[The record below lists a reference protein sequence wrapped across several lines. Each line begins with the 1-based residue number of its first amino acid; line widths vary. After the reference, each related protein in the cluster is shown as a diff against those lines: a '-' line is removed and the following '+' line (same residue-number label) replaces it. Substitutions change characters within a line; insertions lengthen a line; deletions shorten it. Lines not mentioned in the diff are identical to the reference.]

1 MGSRRILVVDDDKEV
16 AVVTAALLRREG
28 FEASTAH
35 TAALALKAVAGD
47 PPDLVLLDV
56 TMPDMD
62 GFELL
67 GVLRRRS
74 DVPVIFVSGRDSE
87 PDRVLGL
94 RLGADDYV
102 VKPFSSAEL
111 AARILAVLHRCS
123 HGLDGAAQVA
133 RFGEVEAD
141 LARRELRV
149 GGHPREVTP
158 KEFDLLACL
167 IKAKGKPLTREE
179 ILEKVWGYEKGLDL
193 STRTVDQHVARLRR
207 KLRGEKRRIVTV
219 AKAGYRVDLD
229 GRQADG

>member
-1 MGSRRILVVDDDKEV
+1 MARRRVLIVDDDKEV
-16 AVVTAALLRREG
+16 AAVSAALLRREG
-28 FEASTAH
+28 FDASTAH
-35 TAALALKAVAGD
+35 SASAALKAVEGD

-56 TMPDMD
+56 VMPDMD

-67 GVLRRRS
+67 GVIRRRS
-74 DVPVIFVSGRDSE
+74 DIPVIFVSAKDSE

-111 AARILAVLHRCS
+111 AARITAVLHRAA
-123 HGLDGAAQVA
+123 HGLDGAALVV
-133 RFGEVEAD
+133 RFGQVEAD

-179 ILEKVWGYEKGLDL
+179 LLEKVWGYEKGLDL

-219 AKAGYRVDLD
+219 SKAGYRVDLD
-229 GRQADG
+229 GR

>member
-1 MGSRRILVVDDDKEV
+1 MARRRVLIVDDDKEV
-16 AVVTAALLRREG
+16 ASVSAALLRREG
-28 FEASTAH
+28 FDASTAH
-35 TAALALKAVAGD
+35 SAAAALKAVESD

-56 TMPDMD
+56 VMPDMD

-67 GVLRRRS
+67 GVIRRRS
-74 DVPVIFVSGRDSE
+74 DIPVIFVSAKDSE

-111 AARILAVLHRCS
+111 AARITAVLHRS
-123 HGLDGAAQVA
+123 AHGLDGAAQVV
-133 RFGEVEAD
+133 RFGTAEAD

-149 GGHPREVTP
+149 AGHPREVTP

-167 IKAKGKPLTREE
+167 LKAKGKPLTREE
-179 ILEKVWGYEKGLDL
+179 LLEKVWGYEKGLEL

-219 AKAGYRVDLD
+219 SKAGYRVDLG
-229 GRQADG
+229 GRP

>member
-1 MGSRRILVVDDDKEV
+1 MQRRRLLIVDDDKEV
-16 AVVTAALLRREG
+16 AEVSAALLRREG
-28 FEASTAH
+28 FDASTVHSAS
-35 TAALALKAVAGD
+35 AALSAIAAD

-56 TMPDMD
+56 VMPDMD

-67 GVLRRRS
+67 RAIRRRS
-74 DVPVIFVSGRDSE
+74 DVPIIFVSGKDGE

-111 AARILAVLHRCS
+111 AARVSAVLHRAG
-123 HGLDGAAQVA
+123 HGLDGAAKAV
-133 RFGEVEAD
+133 RFGEAEVD
-141 LARRELRV
+141 LVRRELRV

-167 IKAKGKPLTREE
+167 VKANGKPLTREE

-219 AKAGYRVDLD
+219 SKSGYRVDLD
-229 GRQADG
+229 GRS